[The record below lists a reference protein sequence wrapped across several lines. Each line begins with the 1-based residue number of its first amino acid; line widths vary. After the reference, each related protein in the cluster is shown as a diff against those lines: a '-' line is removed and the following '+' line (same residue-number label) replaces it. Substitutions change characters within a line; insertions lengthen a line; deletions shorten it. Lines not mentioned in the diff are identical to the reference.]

1 MIIFLWG
8 QDSYRRRQKERELL
22 VFYQQKHPNFDFKK
36 FDLSE
41 NEEGSLSLKDFLAQQ
56 SLFDNFKMA
65 SVSGIFSA
73 PTKGGP
79 ASGWEVEPK
88 KMKPILKEQLNNDNI
103 ALMISEEKKPA
114 KEFDFLIEKPV
125 FHQEFKKLNAE
136 ELAFFIRKEG
146 GKRNLKFAPEAED
159 YLIRWQ
165 EQSNTDTWALVNELD
180 KISMADFS
188 QPISVSN
195 LESLIPFSYQEK
207 IFDLARILA
216 GQNSLKKKLVA
227 LERLLIQKEPAA
239 YAFNLLS
246 YGAPANLLL
255 KLADYDVSVKSGG
268 LDYEEVLLDLALT
281 SN

>member
-1 MIIFLWG
+1 MIIFLHG
-8 QDSYRRRQKERELL
+8 PDSYRRRQKEKELID
-22 VFYQQKHPNFDFKK
+22 FNKKKHPDFDFKN

-41 NEEGSLSLKDFLAQQ
+41 NEESHLSLKDFLSQQ

-65 SVSGIFSA
+65 LVSGIF
-73 PTKGGP
+73 
-79 ASGWEVEPK
+79 EVEPK
-88 KMKPILKEQLNNDNI
+88 KIKPILKEQLNNDNI
-103 ALMISEEKKPA
+103 ALMILEEKKPA
-114 KEFDFLIEKPV
+114 KEFDFLTEKPV
-125 FHQEFKKLNAE
+125 LNQEFKKLNAE
-136 ELAFFIRKEG
+136 ELVFFIRKEG
-146 GKRNLKFAPEAED
+146 EKRNLKFEPKAKD

-165 EQSNTDTWALVNELD
+165 EQTNTDTWALVNELD

-188 QPISVSN
+188 QPISVSD
-195 LESLIPFSYQEK
+195 LESLIPFSYQEE

-216 GQNSLKKKLVA
+216 GQNPLKKKLVA
-227 LERLLIQKEPAA
+227 LERLLIQKEPVA

-281 SN
+281 NS